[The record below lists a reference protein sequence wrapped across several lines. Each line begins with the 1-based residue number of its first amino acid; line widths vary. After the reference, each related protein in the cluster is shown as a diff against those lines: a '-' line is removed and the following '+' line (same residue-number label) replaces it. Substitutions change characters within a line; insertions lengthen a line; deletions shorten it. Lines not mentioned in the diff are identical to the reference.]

1 MSEFAMS
8 VVDMSNLTAGEEFAY
23 RKRGVAEFVLVVISI
38 AIGVGAFAAVGLGLN
53 GKLLPNFT
61 LTSVWFS
68 LLILSA
74 YAGIRKF
81 APYADPTV
89 LPIIAALNGIGLA
102 MIERIHQ
109 TLSGTP
115 KGETQ
120 LMWTTIGVAV
130 FLGILATLRDHRRL
144 QAFTYTSA
152 AAAVVLLLL
161 PLVPGLGVPI
171 NGAQIWIHLGS
182 FSFQP
187 GEVAKV
193 LLILSFAGYL
203 VVHRDALALAGR
215 RIFFIDLPRG
225 RDLGPIL
232 AMWLVGLAILIFQ
245 NDLGFPFVLFGL
257 FLVLLYVSTERPG
270 WIVVGAVLALVGGV
284 AAYLGVGHVRVRV
297 QIWENPF
304 AHATGSGYQLVQGFY
319 GMAWGG
325 LTGRGWGQGHPGIT
339 PFSYSDFMS
348 ASIGEELG
356 LTGLL
361 AVLVLYVLLV
371 ERGLRTAL
379 ISRDNFGKLLATGLA
394 TVTVLQ
400 VFAVVG
406 GVIGLIPLTG
416 LTTPFL
422 SYGGSSLIS
431 NWAVAAILLRVSD
444 QARRPLPRWNADE
457 DSDATAVVV
466 LR

>member
-1 MSEFAMS
+1 MS
-8 VVDMSNLTAGEEFAY
+8 VDMGNLTAAEEFAY
-23 RKRGVAEFVLVVISI
+23 RKRGVAELVLLIVSI
-38 AIGVGAFAAVGLGLN
+38 ALGVGAFASVGFGLN
-53 GKLLPNFT
+53 GKLLPNFA
-61 LTSVWFS
+61 LTAVWFS
-68 LLILSA
+68 LVVLAAHIA
-74 YAGIRKF
+74 IRKF

-89 LPIIAALNGIGLA
+89 LPVISALNGIGLA

-109 TLSGTP
+109 TSP
-115 KGETQ
+115 KTAPAGETQ
-120 LMWTTIGVAV
+120 LMWTT
-130 FLGILATLRDHRRL
+130 LGILGFIAILVMLRDHRRL

-152 AAAVVLLLL
+152 AAAVGLLLL
-161 PLVPGLGVPI
+161 PLLPGLGVNV
-171 NGAQIWIHLGS
+171 NGARIWIHLGS

-193 LLILSFAGYL
+193 LLIISFAGYL
-203 VVHRDALALAGR
+203 VQHRDALALAGR
-215 RIFFIDLPRG
+215 RVVFVDLPRG

-232 AMWLVGLAILIFQ
+232 ATWLVGLAILIFQ

-257 FLVLLYVSTERPG
+257 LLVLLYVSTERPG
-270 WIVVGAVLALVGGV
+270 WIVVGILLAILGGI
-284 AAYLGVGHVRVRV
+284 AAYLAVGHVRTRV
-297 QIWENPF
+297 QIWVDPF
-304 AHATGSGYQLVQGFY
+304 GHATTSGYQLVQGFF

-325 LTGRGWGQGHPGIT
+325 LTGRGWGEGRPGIT

-379 ISRDNFGKLLATGLA
+379 ISRDNYGKLLAVGIS
-394 TVTVLQ
+394 TVLVLQ

-406 GVIGLIPLTG
+406 GVLGLIPLTG

-431 NWAVAAILLRVSD
+431 NWAVAAILLRISD
-444 QARRPLPRWNADE
+444 QARRPLPRWNAD
-457 DSDATAVVV
+457 DDDIDATAVVS

>member
-1 MSEFAMS
+1 MNA
-8 VVDMSNLTAGEEFAY
+8 VDMTNLTATDEFAY
-23 RKRGVAEFVLVVISI
+23 RQRGVAEFVLLACSI
-38 AIGVGAFAAVGLGLN
+38 VLGIGAFASVGLGLD
-53 GKLLPNFT
+53 GSLLPNFT
-61 LTSVWFS
+61 VTAVWFAAVIVAAHVAVRR
-68 LLILSA
+68 L
-74 YAGIRKF
+74 

-89 LPIIAALNGIGLA
+89 LPVIAALNGIGLA

-109 TLSGTP
+109 TSPRSTP
-115 KGETQ
+115 PGETQ
-120 LMWTTIGVAV
+120 LMWTTLGVAG
-130 FLGILATLRDHRRL
+130 FIGILVMLRDHRRL

-152 AAAVVLLLL
+152 AAAVGLLLL
-161 PLVPGLGVPI
+161 PLVPGLGVNI
-171 NGAQIWIHLGS
+171 NGARIWIHLGS

-193 LLILSFAGYL
+193 LLIISFSGYL
-203 VVHRDALALAGR
+203 VQHRDALALAGR
-215 RIFFIDLPRG
+215 RLLFIDLPRG

-232 AMWLVGLAILIFQ
+232 ATWLVGLAILIFQ

-257 FLVLLYVSTERPG
+257 LLVLLYVSTERPG
-270 WIVVGAVLALVGGV
+270 WIVVGAVLALLGGI
-284 AAYLGVGHVRVRV
+284 AAYAAVGHVRVRV
-297 QIWENPF
+297 QIWTDPF
-304 AHATGSGYQLVQGFY
+304 AHATTSGYQLVQGFY

-325 LTGRGWGQGHPGIT
+325 LTGRGWGEGRPGIT

-361 AVLVLYVLLV
+361 AVLVLYILLV

-379 ISRDNFGKLLATGLA
+379 ISRDNYGKLLAVGIS
-394 TVTVLQ
+394 TVLVLQ

-406 GVIGLIPLTG
+406 GVLGLIPLTG

-431 NWAVAAILLRVSD
+431 NWAVAAILLRISD
-444 QARRPLPRWNADE
+444 QARRPLPRWNTDE
-457 DSDATAVVV
+457 DVDATAVVA